1 VSRNF
6 QQSNAVRSENQKYQ
20 GSTNK
25 LVPGKAAS
33 NQGALD
39 MAELYNFAFNKMRLQ
54 ENDKETEYKQ
64 WRKRIGAPLKDELAM
79 ERNESL
85 GSPNH
90 EQS

>member
-1 VSRNF
+1 
-6 QQSNAVRSENQKYQ
+6 
-20 GSTNK
+20 
-25 LVPGKAAS
+25 
-33 NQGALD
+33 

-85 GSPNH
+85 GSPDH